1 MDSAKSRPI
10 TPRLIRLRDA
20 PLYLGMDKNR
30 FNREVR
36 PYVALIRIGTQGI
49 AFDRIDLDAWVD
61 DHKSRNGCPAA
72 KRSKPWDEASNDECQ
87 DAWQKT
93 NAAAATLGTLLVGL
107 VEESLARGYPQF
119 VLARALGFWW
129 TASSGREINPLR
141 QHRTIQS
148 RFLHHCHRAAARRS
162 TITSG
167 RGSPGAARA
176 MARCAKLRRAVGC
189 SSFSVW
195 PRAAA

>member
-10 TPRLIRLRDA
+10 IPRLIRLRDA

-61 DHKSRNGCPAA
+61 DHKSRNGRPAA

-87 DAWQKT
+87 DSSFGAES
-93 NAAAATLGTLLVGL
+93 GT
-107 VEESLARGYPQF
+107 SIKSYT
-119 VLARALGFWW
+119 ARAFAKAL
-129 TASSGREINPLR
+129 AQAI
-141 QHRTIQS
+141 S
-148 RFLHHCHRAAARRS
+148 RKPKRS
-162 TITSG
+162 
-167 RGSPGAARA
+167 
-176 MARCAKLRRAVGC
+176 
-189 SSFSVW
+189 
-195 PRAAA
+195 